1 MKKERKEGGAI
12 LQNPGNIPLRES
24 EERSRRTLDNM
35 LEGCQI
41 VGFDWRYL
49 YVNNSVAIHGHLSKD
64 ALLGRTMMEVYP
76 GIEKSEMFASL
87 RRCMDER
94 RSLQMDNEFT
104 YPDGTKEWFKLSIQP
119 VPEGIFILSIDI
131 SERKRAEIALREKE
145 RQISLI
151 YDTVGDV
158 IFNLKVERDGNYYF
172 TSVNQRFLAATG
184 LPAEQIIGKRV
195 QEVIPEPSLTL
206 VLAKYAEAIRT
217 GKLVRWEETTDY
229 PTGRVVGDVSI
240 DPVLDEAGDCI
251 ALVGSV
257 HDITERK
264 RAEELLRENEKK
276 YHYMFANNPQP
287 MWIYD
292 LETLAFLEVNS
303 AAIQHYGY
311 TREEFLSMT
320 LKDIRP
326 REDIPALLKD
336 VELTRK
342 TLNPAGEWR
351 HLKKNGEIINVEII
365 SHSITFNGR
374 PARHVLVHDITERKQ
389 AEEKLRLAHG
399 RLSQFVDANIVG
411 VVIADTAGKII
422 EANDY
427 YLRPDRLHPR

>member
-1 MKKERKEGGAI
+1 M
-12 LQNPGNIPLRES
+12 NSPIPTAR
-24 EERSRRTLDNM
+24 
-35 LEGCQI
+35 
-41 VGFDWRYL
+41 
-49 YVNNSVAIHGHLSKD
+49 
-64 ALLGRTMMEVYP
+64 
-76 GIEKSEMFASL
+76 
-87 RRCMDER
+87 
-94 RSLQMDNEFT
+94 
-104 YPDGTKEWFKLSIQP
+104 KEWFELSIQP
-119 VPEGIFILSIDI
+119 VPEGIFILSIDV
-131 SERKRAEIALREKE
+131 SERKRAEMALREKE

-158 IFNLKVERDGNYYF
+158 IFNLKVERDGNYCF
-172 TSVNQRFLAATG
+172 TSVNQRFLATTG

-217 GKLVRWEETTDY
+217 RKLVRWEETTDY

-303 AAIQHYGY
+303 AAVRHYGY
-311 TREEFLSMT
+311 GKEEFLSMT

-351 HLKKNGEIINVEII
+351 HREKERRDHQRGNHIPFRYLQWPTGQ
-365 SHSITFNGR
+365 
-374 PARHVLVHDITERKQ
+374 AR
-389 AEEKLRLAHG
+389 
-399 RLSQFVDANIVG
+399 
-411 VVIADTAGKII
+411 AGT
-422 EANDY
+422 
-427 YLRPDRLHPR
+427 